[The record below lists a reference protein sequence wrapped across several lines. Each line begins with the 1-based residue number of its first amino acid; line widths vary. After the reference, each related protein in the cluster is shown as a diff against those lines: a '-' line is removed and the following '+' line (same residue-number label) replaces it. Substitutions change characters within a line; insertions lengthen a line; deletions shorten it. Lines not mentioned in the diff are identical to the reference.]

1 VPLVPPDGD
10 TRVGKER
17 TLSQL
22 VAQAS
27 EDISTIISKEI
38 ELAKLEIQGS
48 LVHVKQGV
56 PLLVVA
62 GVLVLYAIGLL
73 FTAGA
78 WGLYAAGLPAW
89 AAFLI
94 VGGVLV
100 VLAGILAHVGQK
112 ALKKVNPKP
121 TRVIAGVE
129 ETLSTLKS
137 ARESGSVHAKAV
149 PASKSQ
155 VALPRAASGS
165 QVAGASRSQ
174 DS

>member
-1 VPLVPPDGD
+1 MPPVPPDGD

-27 EDISTIISKEI
+27 DDITTIISKEI

-48 LVHVKQGV
+48 LVHVKKGV
-56 PLLVVA
+56 PLLIVA

-78 WGLYAAGLPAW
+78 WGLNAAGLPAW

-94 VGGVLV
+94 VGGLLIILAA
-100 VLAGILAHVGQK
+100 VLALVGQK
-112 ALKKVNPKP
+112 ALSQVNPKP
-121 TRVIAGVE
+121 TRAIAGVE
-129 ETLSTLKS
+129 QTLTSIKS
-137 ARESGSVHAKAV
+137 ARESGSEHAKAM
-149 PASKSQ
+149 PASRSQ
-155 VALPRAASGS
+155 VALPQASPS
-165 QVAGASRSQ
+165 SRSQ
-174 DS
+174 DT